1 MFPKNRSMAIYVIAT
16 LIVLFFSACS
26 DDSASAS
33 GVPITELSI
42 EDFEQPYTGVPRI
55 VIENIKQ

>member
-33 GVPITELSI
+33 VVPITELSI
-42 EDFEQPYTGVPRI
+42 EDFGSRNRNPRKNANLER
-55 VIENIKQ
+55 V